1 MSSILKYAGKYRRHI
16 FTALALIS
24 ISVPIGVV
32 PYFLISSL
40 IGGYI
45 NETAVMADV
54 VRTSVLILL
63 CFTVKYI
70 LYGEGLNLSH
80 EGAFGTLYNM
90 RVKLADNLMH
100 QPLGE
105 VADGGTGKY
114 KKSFVEEIGRI
125 ELMLAHMLP
134 EGIPNLVMPF
144 IVLAVIFVTDWR
156 MGLLSLASL
165 PFGVIGMGLMM
176 KSGVKKMPLYYEA
189 GARLNNAVV
198 EYVSGMEV
206 IKIFGQTTS
215 SFKKYSDTVE
225 NYKVFTLDWFKE
237 SWRSMSLV
245 YAGMPCTVLLTLPV
259 GAIMYYNG
267 NLDLNTWIFVLM
279 LDLSMS
285 GPLTRVINFFPMF
298 PQVDYTVKQLEA
310 LYSTEDVHSGNVSE
324 LPESYGVEF
333 KNVTFAYKDKD
344 VLKNVSFKAEQGKK
358 TALVGESGSG
368 KSTAARLAV
377 HYWDVSDGIITIGGR
392 DIREYTFDTLMS
404 MTAYVAQDN
413 FLFKGTIADNLRMGK
428 KDATMAEMI
437 EAAKAA
443 ACHDFISKLPHG
455 YDTEVGVL
463 GGKLSGG
470 ERQRITIARAILK
483 NAPII
488 ILDEATAYTDA
499 ENEELITNALN
510 ELTKGRTVIMIAH
523 RLGTIADADN
533 IVVLDSGRV
542 SANGTHDELMESSSI
557 YRRLWQM
564 SLEAGSWNIAVK
576 EGAENV

>member
-1 MSSILKYAGKYRRHI
+1 MSTVLKYAGKYRRYI

-24 ISVPIGVV
+24 ISVPIGVI
-32 PYFLISSL
+32 PYFLISGL
-40 IGGYI
+40 IGKYI
-45 NETAVMADV
+45 DSTAVMADV
-54 VRTSVLILL
+54 IRTSALILL
-63 CFTVKYI
+63 CFTVKYV

-90 RVKLADNLMH
+90 RVKLADELIH

-114 KKSFVEEIGRI
+114 KKSFVEEIGRM

-165 PFGVIGMGLMM
+165 PFGIIGMGMM
-176 KSGVKKMPLYYEA
+176 MASGVKKMPLYYES
-189 GARLNNAVV
+189 GAKLNNAVV

-215 SFKKYSDTVE
+215 SFKKYAETVE

-267 NLDLNTWIFVLM
+267 TLDLNTWIFVLM
-279 LDLSMS
+279 LDLSIS

-310 LYSTEDVHSGNVSE
+310 LYSAEDVHSGNVTE
-324 LPESYGVEF
+324 KPEKYDVEF
-333 KNVTFAYKDKD
+333 KNVTFAYKDND

-377 HYWDVSDGIITIGGR
+377 HYWDVSDGSITIGGR

>member
-1 MSSILKYAGKYRRHI
+1 MSAILKYARKYRRHI

-165 PFGVIGMGLMM
+165 PFGIIGMGLMM

-377 HYWDVSDGIITIGGR
+377 HYWDVSDGSITIGGR

>member
-24 ISVPIGVV
+24 ISVPIGVI
-32 PYFLISSL
+32 PYFLISGL
-40 IGGYI
+40 IGEYI
-45 NETAVMADV
+45 NESAVMADV
-54 VRTSVLILL
+54 VRTSALILL
-63 CFTVKYI
+63 CFTVKYV

-90 RVKLADNLMH
+90 RVKLADELMH

-165 PFGVIGMGLMM
+165 PFGIIGMGLMM

-189 GARLNNAVV
+189 GAKLNNSVV

-267 NLDLNTWIFVLM
+267 TLDLNTWIFVLM

-324 LPESYGVEF
+324 MPESFDVEF

-377 HYWDVSDGIITIGGR
+377 HYWDVSDGSITIGGR
-392 DIREYTFDTLMS
+392 DIREYTFDTLMN

-428 KDATMAEMI
+428 KDATMAEMTA
-437 EAAKAA
+437 AAKAA
-443 ACHDFISKLPHG
+443 ACHDFISKLPNG

-533 IVVLDSGRV
+533 IVVLDSGKI
-542 SANGTHDELMESSSI
+542 SANGTHDELMENSSI

>member
-1 MSSILKYAGKYRRHI
+1 MSAILKYAGKYRRHI

-165 PFGVIGMGLMM
+165 PFGIIGMGLMM

-368 KSTAARLAV
+368 KSTAARLTV
-377 HYWDVSDGIITIGGR
+377 HYWDVSDGSITIGGR

>member
-16 FTALALIS
+16 FTALVLIS

-32 PYFLISSL
+32 PYFLISGL
-40 IGGYI
+40 IGKYI
-45 NETAVMADV
+45 SEAAVMADV
-54 VRTSVLILL
+54 VRTSVLILI

-90 RVKLADNLMH
+90 RVKLADELMH

-134 EGIPNLVMPF
+134 EGIPNLIMPF
-144 IVLAVIFVTDWR
+144 IVLAVIFATDWR
-156 MGLLSLASL
+156 MGLLSLASP
-165 PFGVIGMGLMM
+165 PFGIIGMGMMM
-176 KSGVKKMPLYYEA
+176 KSGMKKMPFYYEA
-189 GARLNNAVV
+189 GAKLNNAVV

-225 NYKVFTLDWFKE
+225 NYKTFTLDWFRE

-259 GAIMYYNG
+259 GAILYYNG
-267 NLDLNTWIFVLM
+267 SLDLNTWIFVLM

-310 LYSTEDVHSGNVSE
+310 LYSAEDVHSGNISE
-324 LPESYGVEF
+324 RPESYDVEF
-333 KNVTFAYKDKD
+333 KNVTFAYKDRD

-377 HYWDVSDGIITIGGR
+377 HYWDVSDGSITIGGR

-413 FLFKGTIADNLRMGK
+413 FLFRGTIADNLRMGK
-428 KDATMAEMI
+428 KDATMAEMTA
-437 EAAKAA
+437 AAKAA

-470 ERQRITIARAILK
+470 ERQRITVARAILK

-533 IVVLDSGRV
+533 IIVLDSGRV
-542 SANGTHDELMESSSI
+542 SANGTHDELMENSSI
-557 YRRLWQM
+557 YRRLLQM

>member
-16 FTALALIS
+16 FTALVLIS

-32 PYFLISSL
+32 PYFLISGL
-40 IGGYI
+40 IGKYI
-45 NETAVMADV
+45 SEAAVMADV
-54 VRTSVLILL
+54 VRTSVLILI

-90 RVKLADNLMH
+90 RVKLADELMH

-125 ELMLAHMLP
+125 ELRLAHMLP
-134 EGIPNLVMPF
+134 EGIPNLIMPF
-144 IVLAVIFVTDWR
+144 IVLAVIFATDWR

-165 PFGVIGMGLMM
+165 PFGIIGMGMMM
-176 KSGVKKMPLYYEA
+176 KSGMKKMPFYYEA
-189 GARLNNAVV
+189 GAKLNNAVV

-225 NYKVFTLDWFKE
+225 NYKTFTLDWFRE

-259 GAIMYYNG
+259 GAILYYNG
-267 NLDLNTWIFVLM
+267 SLDLNTWIFVLM

-310 LYSTEDVHSGNVSE
+310 LYSAEDVHSGNISE
-324 LPESYGVEF
+324 RPESYDVEF
-333 KNVTFAYKDKD
+333 KNVTFAYKDRD

-377 HYWDVSDGIITIGGR
+377 HYWDVSDGSITIGGR
-392 DIREYTFDTLMS
+392 DIREHTFDTLMS

-413 FLFKGTIADNLRMGK
+413 FLFRGTIADNLRMGK
-428 KDATMAEMI
+428 KDATMAEMTA
-437 EAAKAA
+437 AAKAA

-542 SANGTHDELMESSSI
+542 SANGTHDELMENSSI

-576 EGAENV
+576 KGAENV

>member
-16 FTALALIS
+16 FTALVLIS

-32 PYFLISSL
+32 PYFLISGL
-40 IGGYI
+40 IGKYI
-45 NETAVMADV
+45 SEAAVMADV
-54 VRTSVLILL
+54 VRTSVLILI

-90 RVKLADNLMH
+90 RVKLADELMH

-134 EGIPNLVMPF
+134 EGIPNLIMPF
-144 IVLAVIFVTDWR
+144 IVLAVIFATDWR

-165 PFGVIGMGLMM
+165 PFGIIGMGMMM
-176 KSGVKKMPLYYEA
+176 KSGMKKMPFYYEA
-189 GARLNNAVV
+189 GAKLNNAVV

-225 NYKVFTLDWFKE
+225 NYKTFTLDWFRE

-259 GAIMYYNG
+259 GAILYYNG
-267 NLDLNTWIFVLM
+267 SLDLNTWIFVLM

-310 LYSTEDVHSGNVSE
+310 LYSAEDVHSGNISE
-324 LPESYGVEF
+324 RPESYDVEF
-333 KNVTFAYKDKD
+333 KNVTFAYKDRD
-344 VLKNVSFKAEQGKK
+344 VLKNVSFKAGQGKK

-377 HYWDVSDGIITIGGR
+377 HYWDVSDGSITIGGR

-413 FLFKGTIADNLRMGK
+413 FLFRGTIADNLRMGK
-428 KDATMAEMI
+428 KDATMAEMTA
-437 EAAKAA
+437 AAKAA

-542 SANGTHDELMESSSI
+542 SANGTHDELMENSSI

>member
-24 ISVPIGVV
+24 ISVPIGVI

-165 PFGVIGMGLMM
+165 PFGIIGMGLMM

-189 GARLNNAVV
+189 GARLNKAVV

-324 LPESYGVEF
+324 MPESFDVEF

-377 HYWDVSDGIITIGGR
+377 HYWDVSDGSITIGGR

-437 EAAKAA
+437 EAAKAT

-455 YDTEVGVL
+455 YDTEVGVH

>member
-1 MSSILKYAGKYRRHI
+1 MSSVLKYAGKYKRLV

-32 PYFLISSL
+32 PYFLISDL
-40 IGGYI
+40 IGKYI
-45 NETAVMADV
+45 GETAVMADV
-54 VRTSVLILL
+54 VRTSLLILL
-63 CFTVKYI
+63 CFTVKYV

-80 EGAFGTLYNM
+80 QGAFGTLYNM

-105 VADGGTGKY
+105 VVDGGTGKY

-144 IVLAVIFVTDWR
+144 IVLVVIFVTDWR

-165 PFGVIGMGLMM
+165 PFGIVGMGLMM
-176 KSGVKKMPLYYEA
+176 ASGMKKMPLYYE
-189 GARLNNAVV
+189 
-198 EYVSGMEV
+198 SGMEV

-259 GAIMYYNG
+259 GAILYFNG
-267 NLDLNTWIFVLM
+267 TLDLNTWIFVLM

-310 LYSTEDVHSGNVSE
+310 LYGAEDVHSGNVSE
-324 LPESYGVEF
+324 QPENYDVEF

-344 VLKNVSFKAEQGKK
+344 VLKNVSFKAEQRKK

-377 HYWDVSDGIITIGGR
+377 HYWDVSNGSITIGGR
-392 DIREYTFDTLMS
+392 DIREYTFDTLMN

-428 KDATMAEMI
+428 KDATEAEMI
-437 EAAKAA
+437 AAAKAA
-443 ACHDFISKLPHG
+443 ACHDFISKLPNG

-533 IVVLDSGRV
+533 IVVLDGGKV
-542 SANGTHDELMESSSI
+542 SANGTHDELIKNSSI
-557 YRRLWQM
+557 YSKLWQM

-576 EGAENV
+576 EGTENV

>member
-1 MSSILKYAGKYRRHI
+1 MSAILKYAGKYRRHI

-144 IVLAVIFVTDWR
+144 IVLAAIFVTDWR

-165 PFGVIGMGLMM
+165 PFGIIGMGLMM

-324 LPESYGVEF
+324 LPESYDVEF

-344 VLKNVSFKAEQGKK
+344 VLKNVSFKAEQEKK

-368 KSTAARLAV
+368 KSTAARLTV
-377 HYWDVSDGIITIGGR
+377 HYWDVSDGSITIGGR

>member
-1 MSSILKYAGKYRRHI
+1 MSAILKYAGKYRRHI

-165 PFGVIGMGLMM
+165 PFGIIGMGLMM

-324 LPESYGVEF
+324 LPESYDVEF

-344 VLKNVSFKAEQGKK
+344 VLKNVSFKAEQEKK

>member
-54 VRTSVLILL
+54 VRTSALILL
-63 CFTVKYI
+63 CFTVKYV

-165 PFGVIGMGLMM
+165 PFGIIGMGLMM
-176 KSGVKKMPLYYEA
+176 KLGVKKMPLYYEA

-225 NYKVFTLDWFKE
+225 NYKTFTLDWFKE

-267 NLDLNTWIFVLM
+267 TLDLNKWIFVLM

-324 LPESYGVEF
+324 LPESYDVEF

-358 TALVGESGSG
+358 AALVGESGSG

-377 HYWDVSDGIITIGGR
+377 HYWDVADGSITIGGR

-533 IVVLDSGRV
+533 IVVLDKGKV

>member
-24 ISVPIGVV
+24 ISVPIGVI

-45 NETAVMADV
+45 NETAVMAVV

-165 PFGVIGMGLMM
+165 PFGIIGMGLMM

-198 EYVSGMEV
+198 KFLVRLQARSKS
-206 IKIFGQTTS
+206 IPIPWRIIRS
-215 SFKKYSDTVE
+215 S
-225 NYKVFTLDWFKE
+225 
-237 SWRSMSLV
+237 
-245 YAGMPCTVLLTLPV
+245 
-259 GAIMYYNG
+259 
-267 NLDLNTWIFVLM
+267 
-279 LDLSMS
+279 
-285 GPLTRVINFFPMF
+285 PLTGSR
-298 PQVDYTVKQLEA
+298 KA
-310 LYSTEDVHSGNVSE
+310 
-324 LPESYGVEF
+324 GVQCRW
-333 KNVTFAYKDKD
+333 
-344 VLKNVSFKAEQGKK
+344 SM
-358 TALVGESGSG
+358 
-368 KSTAARLAV
+368 
-377 HYWDVSDGIITIGGR
+377 
-392 DIREYTFDTLMS
+392 RECHAPCCLH
-404 MTAYVAQDN
+404 
-413 FLFKGTIADNLRMGK
+413 FLSVR
-428 KDATMAEMI
+428 
-437 EAAKAA
+437 
-443 ACHDFISKLPHG
+443 
-455 YDTEVGVL
+455 
-463 GGKLSGG
+463 
-470 ERQRITIARAILK
+470 
-483 NAPII
+483 
-488 ILDEATAYTDA
+488 
-499 ENEELITNALN
+499 
-510 ELTKGRTVIMIAH
+510 
-523 RLGTIADADN
+523 
-533 IVVLDSGRV
+533 
-542 SANGTHDELMESSSI
+542 
-557 YRRLWQM
+557 
-564 SLEAGSWNIAVK
+564 
-576 EGAENV
+576 

>member
-16 FTALALIS
+16 FTALVLIS

-32 PYFLISSL
+32 PYFLISGL
-40 IGGYI
+40 IGKYI
-45 NETAVMADV
+45 SEAAVMADV
-54 VRTSVLILL
+54 VRTSVLILI

-90 RVKLADNLMH
+90 RVKLADELMH

-165 PFGVIGMGLMM
+165 PFGIIGMGLMM

-324 LPESYGVEF
+324 MPESFDVEF
-333 KNVTFAYKDKD
+333 KNVTFAYKDKN

-377 HYWDVSDGIITIGGR
+377 HYWDVSDGSITIGGR

-455 YDTEVGVL
+455 YDTEVGVH